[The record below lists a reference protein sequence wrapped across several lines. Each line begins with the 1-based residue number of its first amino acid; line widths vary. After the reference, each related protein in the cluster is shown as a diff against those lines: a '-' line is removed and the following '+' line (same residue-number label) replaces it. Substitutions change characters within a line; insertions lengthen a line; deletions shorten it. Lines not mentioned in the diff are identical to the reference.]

1 LLGFAGI
8 IQFAIPTFLFVSG
21 FYIAIATGRN
31 KSTLSWN
38 VVLSRIKF
46 LLIPYLVWFSIIS
59 VVLFL
64 DGTKYAPIQYVRLLL
79 TGYIQ
84 GPYYFVP
91 MLIQLYLL
99 APFLVPFAK
108 SNWKLLL
115 ILATL
120 LQLLTQILLYFEI
133 FQVSSPFQQFHV
145 LPIWLSLTRMFWFV
159 LGIVLGFHIQSFKT
173 FLERTRWLFFVLLL
187 LFLLLN
193 TFERHLIFLKDIA
206 IPVETTIGSLYA
218 LSFIFVILGFS
229 NIKLPLTSQIERIG
243 SKSFGI
249 YLTHASAQQYSAKI
263 IYHIAPWLIGYPI
276 IFTVIIFAIGL
287 AVPNILMESV
297 RRSPISRYY
306 QFIFG

>member
-1 LLGFAGI
+1 
-8 IQFAIPTFLFVSG
+8 
-21 FYIAIATGRN
+21 
-31 KSTLSWN
+31 
-38 VVLSRIKF
+38 
-46 LLIPYLVWFSIIS
+46 
-59 VVLFL
+59 
-64 DGTKYAPIQYVRLLL
+64 
-79 TGYIQ
+79 
-84 GPYYFVP
+84 
-91 MLIQLYLL
+91 
-99 APFLVPFAK
+99 
-108 SNWKLLL
+108 
-115 ILATL
+115 
-120 LQLLTQILLYFEI
+120 
-133 FQVSSPFQQFHV
+133 
-145 LPIWLSLTRMFWFV
+145 MFWFV